1 MWYLAAAAAALLV
14 SLPYWLPAAVVALRV
29 RIFAWVNG
37 QDAIAV
43 PGPLVGIDRFKA
55 VYAHPAADGRS
66 RGAAL
71 SDLFWYWLSPGAE
84 IHQEHLEPGPRYAEV
99 AATTRRI
106 LHLSHAKAA
115 GLAARCT
122 AKVMDELDVRGP
134 RLVRLRDALMPVWA
148 EFYYELVFG
157 LPCPPQARR
166 LIVDNAGDV
175 ATALKCC
182 GLRHLDRRHRLTE
195 FLVDRV
201 RAGAVA
207 HQLPRGLSTRQR
219 AFYLQGTFFN
229 TAIVQMSEAMT
240 HLLLALAQH
249 QDVQARLRAEPGDD
263 RYLDHVIAE
272 TQRRYPLF
280 GIAHRIT
287 SAEVRVGDGGDGGGG
302 GRDGG
307 GVVLP
312 AGSVLCFNYPEF
324 HRAGFD
330 DPDRFTPD
338 RWERI
343 SAGRANHIPFGV
355 PANRACPAKGLAPLT
370 MRVVTREVL
379 RRFRLHSSAGHTRS
393 IPNRGPCL
401 LEPQTAG
408 PAPAATGATIRR
420 GLFAMRLRDR
430 WENLWRSGAQLV
442 LGTYMVWDARRQRLC
457 ARHFEAAQTAARVSA
472 PAPAAAPTPAGRP

>member
-1 MWYLAAAAAALLV
+1 VWYLAAAAAALLV

-229 TAIVQMSEAMT
+229 TAIVQMSEAT
-240 HLLLALAQH
+240 AHLLMVLAQH
-249 QDVQARLRAEPGDD
+249 PGVRERLAADPSDD
-263 RYLDHVIAE
+263 RYLDHVIDE
-272 TQRRYPLF
+272 TLRLYPLF

-287 SAEVRVGDGGDGGGG
+287 SADIAVDSLVTIPR
-302 GRDGG
+302 
-307 GVVLP
+307 
-312 AGSVLCFNYPEF
+312 GSVLCFNYPEF

-330 DPDRFTPD
+330 DPARFDPD
-338 RWERI
+338 RWQRL
-343 SAGRANHIPFGV
+343 SARDANHIPFGV
-355 PANRACPAKGLAPLT
+355 PANRPCPAWHLAPVT
-370 MRVVTREVL
+370 MRAAAREVL
-379 RRFRLHSSAGHTRS
+379 ARFDLCTSARHTRAL
-393 IPNRGPCL
+393 PNRGPCL
-401 LEPQTAG
+401 LLPRAVRYRRR
-408 PAPAATGATIRR
+408 AALLVWIRV
-420 GLFAMRLRDR
+420 RDR
-430 WENLWRSGAQLV
+430 VEDVTRSIVQLV
-442 LGTYMVWDARRQRLC
+442 LGTYMVVDARRLRLC
-457 ARHFEAAQTAARVSA
+457 GRYFGPEPPQRAERPEPREP
-472 PAPAAAPTPAGRP
+472 PATDAGSSP